1 VSAAVLRVDDLCKAF
16 GALNVTRNVSLDV
29 RVGEIHALIGPN
41 GAGKTTLVSQ
51 VAGTL
56 APDRGRI
63 LFDGVDVTALGVP
76 ARARRGLARV
86 FQISSVID
94 SFSVRE
100 NVTLAALAMNG
111 GAMHFWQAVLAE
123 DVLQAQIAP
132 AIEQVGLL
140 HRAEVTAMNLS
151 HGERRALE
159 LAMSLVQRPKL
170 LLLDEPMAGA
180 GREETAQLIAL
191 LAGLRGTMSM
201 LLIEHDMDAVFALAD
216 RITVLVAGEVT
227 ATGTPDAIRADPL
240 VRRAYLGDEEDAA

>member
-1 VSAAVLRVDDLCKAF
+1 VSTAVLRVEDLCKAF

-29 RVGEIHALIGPN
+29 RAGEIHALIGPN

-51 VAGTL
+51 IAGTL
-56 APDRGRI
+56 APDRGRV

-86 FQISSVID
+86 FQISSVIA

-100 NVTLAALAMNG
+100 NVTLAALAVNG
-111 GAMHFWQAVLAE
+111 GAMRFWQPVLAE
-123 DVLQAQIAP
+123 DVLRAQVAP
-132 AIEQVGLL
+132 VLEQVGLL
-140 HRAEVTAMNLS
+140 HRAEVKAMNLS

-159 LAMSLVQRPKL
+159 LAMNLVQRPKL

-191 LAGLRGTMSM
+191 LTGLRGTMSM

-216 RITVLVAGEVT
+216 RITVLVAGEVA

-240 VRRAYLGDEEDAA
+240 VRRAYLGDEEEVA